1 MQKKKRIALIWLRND
16 LRVSD
21 HLGFYKASQECDQI
35 FAYYTFDER
44 HFKETRWGFK
54 KSEKFRTK
62 FLLETITELKKE
74 LSKKNITLII
84 DKNYA
89 DEGIPKWIEKLLV
102 TDLYFQN
109 EWTHEERI
117 VYRKTKKKS
126 FRKNKTSHILRSIF
140 VSS

>member
-1 MQKKKRIALIWLRND
+1 MSSIVVKNAKEKRIALIWLRND

-21 HLGFYKASQECDQI
+21 HIGFYKASQECDQI

-74 LSKKNITLII
+74 LSK
-84 DKNYA
+84 
-89 DEGIPKWIEKLLV
+89 
-102 TDLYFQN
+102 
-109 EWTHEERI
+109 R
-117 VYRKTKKKS
+117 
-126 FRKNKTSHILRSIF
+126 ILR
-140 VSS
+140 

>member
-21 HLGFYKASQECDQI
+21 HKGFYKASQECDQI
-35 FAYYTFDER
+35 FAYYTFDGR
-44 HFKETRWGFK
+44 HYKETRWGFK

-62 FLLETITELKKE
+62 FLLETIRELKKE

-117 VYRKTKKKS
+117 VSKRLKK
-126 FRKNKTSHILRSIF
+126 IF
-140 VSS
+140 QKK

>member
-44 HFKETRWGFK
+44 NFKETCWGFK

-62 FLLETITELKKE
+62 FLLETIRELKKE
-74 LSKKNITLII
+74 LSKKYNWNL
-84 DKNYA
+84 KSNHV
-89 DEGIPKWIEKLLV
+89 KRLFKLV
-102 TDLYFQN
+102 
-109 EWTHEERI
+109 ERR
-117 VYRKTKKKS
+117 YQSR
-126 FRKNKTSHILRSIF
+126 
-140 VSS
+140 